1 DPRDLPSR
9 VHCRGSA
16 RNFSMMRE
24 GTMSQETD
32 VFEKLMASEEA
43 KRAYANDPIFRYVM
57 DEVRARLADGADPL
71 VTIGQTLASLSESK
85 RKDAH
90 REIGRRLGATRP
102 ALKPWWS

>member
-1 DPRDLPSR
+1 
-9 VHCRGSA
+9 
-16 RNFSMMRE
+16 
-24 GTMSQETD
+24 MSQET

-43 KRAYANDPIFRYVM
+43 KRAYDNDPIFRHVM
-57 DEVRARLADGADPL
+57 DEVRARVAQGGDPL

-90 REIGRRLGATRP
+90 RELGRRLGATRP